1 MPKLHVNGVELYY
14 EDEGSGPDTI
24 LFTHSLLF
32 SGRMFDAQV
41 AALKD
46 RYRCVRFDFRGQGRS
61 PVTAGGYDIDTLTED
76 TIGVIEALECAPC
89 HFVGFSMGGFVGLRL
104 GFRRPEL
111 LRSLMLLDT
120 SADPEPPEN
129 LPRYRLL
136 NLIARW
142 LGAGVVAGQVMSVFF
157 GPSFMSDPARAAQR
171 VEWQRRI
178 AANDRIGATRAVK
191 GVITRQGVIEEIHN
205 IPVPTLILVGAEDA
219 GTAPHYSERMHERIP
234 DSELVIVPGT
244 GHMTPV
250 EAPDVVTGAMEA
262 FLSRVG

>member
-1 MPKLHVNGVELYY
+1 MLKLHVNGVELYY

-41 AALKD
+41 AVLKD

-76 TIGVIEALECAPC
+76 TIGVIEALKCAPC

-104 GFRRPEL
+104 GFLRPEL

-120 SADPEPPEN
+120 SADPEPPEG

-142 LGAGVVAGQVMSVFF
+142 LGPGVVAGQVMSVFF
-157 GPSFMSDPARAAQR
+157 GPNFMSDPARAAQR
-171 VEWQRRI
+171 AEWQRRI
-178 AANDRIGATRAVK
+178 AANDRIGVTRAVK
-191 GVITRQGVIEEIHN
+191 GVITREGVVDEVHN
-205 IPVPTLILVGAEDA
+205 IRVPTLILVGAEDA
-219 GTAPHYSERMHERIP
+219 GTPPRYSERMHERIP
-234 DSELVIVPGT
+234 SSELVMIPGA
-244 GHMTPV
+244 GHMAPV
-250 EAPDVVTGAMEA
+250 ESPEA
-262 FLSRVG
+262 VNAALESFLSRVG